1 MPSAAVIQKAVAAYF
16 AATRAMDPEAWIANF
31 AEEAVTYDP
40 VGSPPTKGHAGL
52 RQFFQTIAGVFDKL
66 GLHEDHV
73 FVSGNGAAVKWTG
86 RGTGKNGYELTFEG
100 IDVFE
105 INEQGKI
112 QKVWGYWDPT
122 AVMAKLLD

>member
-1 MPSAAVIQKAVAAYF
+1 MPTAAVIQKVVATYF
-16 AATRAMDPEAWIANF
+16 AATLAMAPEAWIAAF
-31 AEEAVTYDP
+31 ADDAISYDP
-40 VGSPPTKGHAGL
+40 VGSPPTRGHAGL
-52 RQFFQTIAGVFDKL
+52 RQFFQTIAGVFEKV
-66 GLHEDHV
+66 GLQEDHV

-86 RGTGKNGYELTFEG
+86 RGIGKNGCAVSFEG

-105 INEQGKI
+105 VNEQGKI